1 MQKTILFLYFI
12 LTFGLSSLAYGSNL
26 PDLGA
31 PDLKDYD
38 SQTETA
44 LGRAFSVAL
53 HEQYPLFY
61 DPTTLSYVRH
71 IGSKITSQ
79 TGQDRQFSFYI
90 IKDPEI
96 NAFAGPN
103 GVIGI
108 HTGLIL
114 AARTEDELASVMAHE
129 VAHVTQRHL
138 SRTFEYQDNV
148 NITSIASLIAAIL
161 VGSQDVSAG
170 IATYMGGMGL
180 NIQQQ
185 LKNSRIHEN
194 EADYFG
200 IKYLEKAGYN
210 PYAMSDFF
218 GRLEKESQINEY
230 KPPEILL
237 THPVTEERL
246 AKAKERAY
254 QLSKLTP
261 PRTYHK
267 KSLKLIQLRMQALLG
282 IKDHYG
288 NDQLDKNEKCY
299 LKNLRNL
306 QAPSPRKSLFDTHCL
321 DKATEQYP
329 NNKLYRLLSAQVT
342 AYTSPKESN
351 KKFTYLEAIFP
362 SDFSI
367 PYLHALSLVQE
378 NKKDEAIE
386 LLKKTTPRFH
396 YQYLMYSE
404 LSKLYSEKEE
414 SKYAYY
420 YNALANYNIGN
431 TAKSLYLLRQ
441 AKQLEKNTDSLFFNK
456 LKQLEQQISYE
467 QKIAGQKLK

>member
-1 MQKTILFLYFI
+1 MKKTILFTYFTLI
-12 LTFGLSSLAYGSNL
+12 LSMPALAFSSNL

-38 SQTETA
+38 SQTETS

-53 HEQYPLFY
+53 HEQYNLFY
-61 DPTTLSYVRH
+61 DATTLSYVRH
-71 IGSKITSQ
+71 IGNKITSQ
-79 TGQDRQFSFYI
+79 TGQARQFSFYI
-90 IKDPEI
+90 INDSEI

-114 AARTEDELASVMAHE
+114 AAKTEDELASVMAHE
-129 VAHVTQRHL
+129 IAHVTQRHL

-148 NITSIASLIAAIL
+148 SITSIASLIAAIL
-161 VGSQDVSAG
+161 VGSQDLSAG

-210 PYAMSDFF
+210 PYAMPDFF
-218 GRLEKESQINEY
+218 GRLEKESQLNEY

-254 QLSKLTP
+254 QLSKIV

-267 KSLKLIQLRMQALLG
+267 RSLQLIQLRMQVLLG
-282 IKDHYG
+282 IKDYYG
-288 NDQLDKNEKCY
+288 DNQLDKNEKCY
-299 LKNLRNL
+299 LKNLESL
-306 QAPSPRKSLFDTHCL
+306 QKASANKTSFDTQCL
-321 DKATEQYP
+321 KEATHQYP
-329 NNKLYRLLSAQVT
+329 NNKLYRLLSAQVE
-342 AYTSPKESN
+342 AYINPDKSDKD
-351 KKFTYLEAIFP
+351 FTYLTAIYP

-367 PYLHALSLVQE
+367 PYLHALALVQ
-378 NKKDEAIE
+378 NHQVDKAIE
-386 LLKKTTPRFH
+386 LLKQATPKFH
-396 YQYLMYSE
+396 YQQLMYSE
-404 LSKLYSEKEE
+404 LSKLYSQKQQP
-414 SKYAYY
+414 KYSYY

-431 TAKSLYLLRQ
+431 TAKALYLLKQ
-441 AKQLEKNTDSLFFNK
+441 AKRLEKNQKSLFFNK
-456 LKQLEQQISYE
+456 LIQLEQQIAYE
-467 QKIAGQKLK
+467 QKIANQKLK

>member
-1 MQKTILFLYFI
+1 MQKTILFLC
-12 LTFGLSSLAYGSNL
+12 LTLCVSPFALGSNL

-38 SQTETA
+38 SQTETS

-53 HEQYPLFY
+53 HEQYDLFY

-71 IGSKITSQ
+71 IGNKIASQ
-79 TGQDRQFSFYI
+79 TGQDRQFTFYI
-90 IKDPEI
+90 LNDPEV

-114 AARTEDELASVMAHE
+114 AAQTEDELASVMAHE
-129 VAHVTQRHL
+129 IAHVTQRHL
-138 SRTFEYQDNV
+138 SRTFEYQNSV
-148 NITSIASLIAAIL
+148 SVTSIASLIAAIL
-161 VGSQDVSAG
+161 IGSQDVSAG

-218 GRLEKESQINEY
+218 GRLEKESQLSEF
-230 KPPEILL
+230 KAPEILL

-254 QLSKLTP
+254 QLSKDSK
-261 PRTYHK
+261 RVYHK
-267 KSLKLIQLRMQALLG
+267 NSLKLIQLRMKLLLH
-282 IKDHYG
+282 IDDSYG
-288 NDQLDKNEKCY
+288 DKHLDKNEQCY
-299 LKNLRNL
+299 LQNL
-306 QAPSPRKSLFDTHCL
+306 KSLQSS
-321 DKATEQYP
+321 DKAISSFNTSCLKDATKQYP
-329 NNKLYRLLSAQVT
+329 NNKLYRLLQAQVD
-342 AYTSPKESN
+342 SVIKPKLGYDE
-351 KKFTYLEAIFP
+351 FTYLEAIYP

-367 PYLHALSLVQE
+367 PYLHALALEQ
-378 NKKDEAIE
+378 NNQIGKAIE
-386 LLKKTTPRFH
+386 LLRKATPKFH

-404 LSKLYSEKEE
+404 LARLFSTQNEAKYS
-414 SKYAYY
+414 YY

-431 TAKSLYLLRQ
+431 TSKTLYLVKQ
-441 AKQLEKNTDSLFFNK
+441 AKLLEKDKSSLLFNK
-456 LKQLEQQISYE
+456 LIQLENQASMD
-467 QKIAGQKLK
+467 QKIADQKLK